1 MVKTINIDFSFEKEK
16 FSYQKGEN
24 SNPKNHM
31 ALCTVALLGPRKAP
45 DSAQLGAWGD
55 I

>member
-1 MVKTINIDFSFEKEK
+1 MVKTISIDFSFEQEN

-24 SNPKNHM
+24 SNLKSHM
-31 ALCTVALLGPRKAP
+31 VPCTVALLGPRKAP
-45 DSAQLGAWGD
+45 DDAQLGAWGD